1 MHCSHFSKTK
11 ETGCCY
17 EYLVYRE
24 LAVLVVLPEMIAI
37 YLLARL
43 IVALYVLRTSILC
56 VAVTDSYGIFKE
68 HVICRRWIVSSI
80 DSRLSAIPCPSC
92 GHFIYPIRISKD
104 CMPSRLEVIMFRS
117 SWYSSYGVAVLHVIR
132 CIWCRCHGRVIRSH
146 YHHALPLP
154 HFVCCTSST
163 TWKRLSAVL
172 AMMGCGDVNRPSMRY
187 RPRICFMTCY
197 NVYKCHYA

>member
-1 MHCSHFSKTK
+1 M
-11 ETGCCY
+11 
-17 EYLVYRE
+17 YRE
-24 LAVLVVLPEMIAI
+24 LAVLVVPPEMIAI

-43 IVALYVLRTSILC
+43 IVALYVPRTSTLC
-56 VAVTDSYGIFKE
+56 VAVMDSYGIFEE

-80 DSRLSAIPCPSC
+80 DSRLSATPCPSY
-92 GHFIYPIRISKD
+92 GHLIYPIHISKE

-117 SWYSSYGVAVLHVIR
+117 SWYSSYGVAILHVIR
-132 CIWCRCHGRVIRSH
+132 CIWCRCHERVFRSH

-187 RPRICFMTCY
+187 RPRICFIACY

>member
-1 MHCSHFSKTK
+1 M
-11 ETGCCY
+11 
-17 EYLVYRE
+17 YRE

-43 IVALYVLRTSILC
+43 IVALYLLRTSTLC

-80 DSRLSAIPCPSC
+80 DSQLSVIPRSSC
-92 GHFIYPIRISKD
+92 VHLMNPILISKD

-132 CIWCRCHGRVIRSH
+132 CI
-146 YHHALPLP
+146 
-154 HFVCCTSST
+154 
-163 TWKRLSAVL
+163 
-172 AMMGCGDVNRPSMRY
+172 
-187 RPRICFMTCY
+187 
-197 NVYKCHYA
+197 